1 MEPNAGGHLT
11 GSEFDILV
19 SGSNAADQDP
29 SYTGLAAHL
38 DRCAACR
45 ERFDR
50 YRRQVEGLHHLQVE
64 QGATVSDACP
74 DKAKW
79 FSLAAGVLEEGESAM
94 LLDHAA
100 SCDACGTYLK
110 EAVEDWNAVE
120 MPPEALPALSPE
132 FGARVAAQLRLQ
144 CASQQMAR
152 HVPKQE
158 PEPMIIPTRTRPR
171 MWRFRPMWGYI
182 GAAAAA
188 LVAIITSTRV
198 LQPDPGQLLARAYEA
213 GRTGPVRFPGAAFTP
228 QASVLRGQDPRK
240 AVLAEAEAK
249 ILRAS
254 ERQPKDPHWQ
264 QLRGRLDFLH
274 RRYDDAIA
282 TLQPLAQQQNAASEV
297 YTDLGMVYLARG
309 LADANPSDY
318 ENAVEYLSQG
328 LRKGPN
334 NPVGLFNRALALEA
348 LFLWDRAE
356 LDWNNYLRIDGS
368 SGWAR
373 EAREHLD
380 FVRKKK
386 PVAEESKELPADSG

>member
-213 GRTGPVRFPGAAFTP
+213 GRTRERRCLLRLRLKSSELQKGSPKIHTGSNFAAGWTSCTGVTMTRSLLCSLLLSSRTRRPKCTRTWAWCTWPGGWPTRIPRITKMPLNISVR
-228 QASVLRGQDPRK
+228 
-240 AVLAEAEAK
+240 
-249 ILRAS
+249 
-254 ERQPKDPHWQ
+254 
-264 QLRGRLDFLH
+264 
-274 RRYDDAIA
+274 
-282 TLQPLAQQQNAASEV
+282 
-297 YTDLGMVYLARG
+297 
-309 LADANPSDY
+309 
-318 ENAVEYLSQG
+318 
-328 LRKGPN
+328 
-334 NPVGLFNRALALEA
+334 
-348 LFLWDRAE
+348 
-356 LDWNNYLRIDGS
+356 
-368 SGWAR
+368 
-373 EAREHLD
+373 
-380 FVRKKK
+380 
-386 PVAEESKELPADSG
+386 DSGKVPIIQ